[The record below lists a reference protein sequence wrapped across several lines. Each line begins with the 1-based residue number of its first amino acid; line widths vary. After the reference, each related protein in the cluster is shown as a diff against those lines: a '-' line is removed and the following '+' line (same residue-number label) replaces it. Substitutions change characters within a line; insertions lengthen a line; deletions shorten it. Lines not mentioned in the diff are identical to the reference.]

1 MTAAG
6 PVLASAVL
14 GPGHD
19 GQAEVVV
26 ELVYPNG
33 GRTQLSVARSA
44 LDGVLDAAGVHHLD
58 ELCGRPWTVL
68 IDTGWL
74 PSAGAP

>member
-6 PVLASAVL
+6 PVIASAVL

-44 LDGVLDAAGVHHLD
+44 LDGALDAAGVHHLD

>member
-1 MTAAG
+1 MSGAG
-6 PVLASAVL
+6 PVIASAVL

-33 GRTQLSVARSA
+33 GRTHLSVAQTA
-44 LDGVLDAAGVHHLD
+44 LDHALDAAGVQHLD
-58 ELCGRPWTVL
+58 DLRGRPWTVL
-68 IDTGWL
+68 IEREWL
-74 PSAGAP
+74 S

>member
-6 PVLASAVL
+6 PVIASAVL

-26 ELVYPNG
+26 ELLYPNG
-33 GRTQLSVARSA
+33 GRTHLSMAA
-44 LDGVLDAAGVHHLD
+44 TAIDGALDAAGVHHLD
-58 ELCGRPWTVL
+58 DLTGRPWTVL
-68 IDTGWL
+68 IDRGWL
-74 PSAGAP
+74 A

>member
-1 MTAAG
+1 MTTADGG
-6 PVLASAVL
+6 PVIVSAVL

-33 GRTQLSVARSA
+33 GRTHLSVAQEA
-44 LDGVLDAAGVHHLD
+44 LVDALDAAGV
-58 ELCGRPWTVL
+58 T
-68 IDTGWL
+68 ISTTS
-74 PSAGAP
+74 SADRGPC

>member
-6 PVLASAVL
+6 PVIASAVL

-26 ELVYPNG
+26 ELLYPNG
-33 GRTQLSVARSA
+33 GRAHLSVARTA
-44 LDGVLDAAGVHHLD
+44 LDDALDAAGVQHLD
-58 ELCGRPWTVL
+58 DLRGRPWTVL
-68 IDTGWL
+68 IGTGWL
-74 PSAGAP
+74 A

>member
-1 MTAAG
+1 MTSTG
-6 PVLASAVL
+6 PVIANAVL

-33 GRTQLSVARSA
+33 GRTHLSVAQTAVDSA
-44 LDGVLDAAGVHHLD
+44 LEAAGVHHLD
-58 ELCGRPWTVL
+58 DLRGRPWTVL
-68 IDTGWL
+68 IDHGWL
-74 PSAGAP
+74 S